1 MQCKNTRIRNPLT
14 GKMTSVLNGNRF
26 EYIVPVRTL
35 PGVSYCA
42 KIAIMVKTKLNRKL
56 NVKTAWNTVTMRAI
70 AKTTN
75 DAKCARKL
83 VMSPVRKNA
92 SNTRKI
98 VRMLLL
104 STVIKICC
112 QILSPLTL
120 TLTVEIINLQSTR
133 SSWQRHCATVT
144 SMLLSVTE
152 VWIRHSTLNVSAIQS
167 THSAWETE
175 KVEVMTIVVEAKL
188 NQVKIFEIK

>member
-1 MQCKNTRIRNPLT
+1 MQKKCIRNPLT

-35 PGVSYCA
+35 PRVSYCA

-70 AKTTN
+70 AKSTN

-98 VRMLLL
+98 LRISLL

-112 QILSPLTL
+112 QFFIPLTL
-120 TLTVEIINLQSTR
+120 TLTLEIINLQSTR
-133 SSWQRHCATVT
+133 SSWQRHCATVI

-152 VWIRHSTLNVSAIQS
+152 VWIRHSVLN
-167 THSAWETE
+167 
-175 KVEVMTIVVEAKL
+175 
-188 NQVKIFEIK
+188 

>member
-1 MQCKNTRIRNPLT
+1 
-14 GKMTSVLNGNRF
+14 MTNVLNGSRF

-35 PGVSYCA
+35 PRVSYCA
-42 KIAIMVKTKLNRKL
+42 KLAIMVKTKLNKKL
-56 NVKTAWNTVTMRAI
+56 NVKTAWNMRAI

-75 DAKCARKL
+75 DAKSAKKL

-92 SNTRKI
+92 SNKTKI
-98 VRMLLL
+98 VRILLL

-112 QILSPLTL
+112 QIFSPLTL

-144 SMLLSVTE
+144 SILLSVTE
-152 VWIRHSTLNVSAIQS
+152 VWIRHSTLHVSAIQS

-175 KVEVMTIVVEAKL
+175 KVEIMTIVVEVKL
-188 NQVKIFEIK
+188 SQVKIFEIK

>member
-1 MQCKNTRIRNPLT
+1 MQKTCIRNPLT
-14 GKMTSVLNGNRF
+14 GKMTSVLNGNWF

-35 PGVSYCA
+35 PRVSYCA
-42 KIAIMVKTKLNRKL
+42 KIAIVVKTKLNRKL

-83 VMSPVRKNA
+83 VVSPVRKNA

-98 VRMLLL
+98 VRISLL
-104 STVIKICC
+104 SMVIKICC
-112 QILSPLTL
+112 QIFIPL

-133 SSWQRHCATVT
+133 SSWQRHCATVI

-152 VWIRHSTLNVSAIQS
+152 VWIRHSMLNVSAIQS

-188 NQVKIFEIK
+188 NQVKLFEIK

>member
-1 MQCKNTRIRNPLT
+1 
-14 GKMTSVLNGNRF
+14 MTSVLNGNRF

-35 PGVSYCA
+35 PRVSYCA

-98 VRMLLL
+98 LRISLL

-112 QILSPLTL
+112 QFFIPLTL
-120 TLTVEIINLQSTR
+120 TLTLEIINLQSTR
-133 SSWQRHCATVT
+133 SSWQRHCATVI

-152 VWIRHSTLNVSAIQS
+152 LWIRHSVLN
-167 THSAWETE
+167 
-175 KVEVMTIVVEAKL
+175 
-188 NQVKIFEIK
+188 

>member
-1 MQCKNTRIRNPLT
+1 MQKTCIRNPLT
-14 GKMTSVLNGNRF
+14 GKMTSVLNGNWF

-35 PGVSYCA
+35 PRVSYCA
-42 KIAIMVKTKLNRKL
+42 KIAIVVKTKLNRRL

-70 AKTTN
+70 AK
-75 DAKCARKL
+75 CARKL
-83 VMSPVRKNA
+83 VVSPVRKNA

-98 VRMLLL
+98 VRISLL
-104 STVIKICC
+104 SMVIKICC
-112 QILSPLTL
+112 QIFIPL

-133 SSWQRHCATVT
+133 SSWQRHCATVI

-152 VWIRHSTLNVSAIQS
+152 VWIRHSMLNVSAIQS

>member
-1 MQCKNTRIRNPLT
+1 
-14 GKMTSVLNGNRF
+14 MTSVLNGNRF

-35 PGVSYCA
+35 PRVSYCA

-56 NVKTAWNTVTMRAI
+56 NVKTAWNKVTMRVI

-92 SNTRKI
+92 SNTWKI
-98 VRMLLL
+98 LRISLL

-112 QILSPLTL
+112 QFFIPLTL
-120 TLTVEIINLQSTR
+120 TLTLEIINLQSTR
-133 SSWQRHCATVT
+133 SSWQRHCATVI

-152 VWIRHSTLNVSAIQS
+152 VWIRHSVLN
-167 THSAWETE
+167 
-175 KVEVMTIVVEAKL
+175 
-188 NQVKIFEIK
+188 